1 MINSIVLV
9 GRTTK
14 DIELKENK
22 NRKCYVQFTLAVN
35 RPSKEEQA
43 DFIPCVAWNKTAET
57 MAKYVQKGTMIGVEG
72 RLQVRN
78 YEEAGIRKYISEV
91 LVGKFT
97 FLESRKSSIPE
108 PREPVR
114 LASLSEENPSNS
126 FHTANYQSPFQ
137 TATVMAGRT
146 TVNVSDDD
154 FPF

>member
-22 NRKCYVQFTLAVN
+22 NGKCYVQFTLAVN

-91 LVGKFT
+91 LVSKFI

-108 PREPVR
+108 PIEPVR
-114 LASLSEENPSNS
+114 PASLSEENPSNS

-137 TATVMAGRT
+137 TATVRAGGT

-154 FPF
+154 LPF

>member
-22 NRKCYVQFTLAVN
+22 NGKCYVQFTLAVN
-35 RPSKEEQA
+35 RLSKEEQA

-57 MAKYVQKGTMIGVEG
+57 MAKYVHKGTMIGVEG

-78 YEEAGIRKYISEV
+78 YEEVGIRKYISEV
-91 LVGKFT
+91 LVSKFT
-97 FLESRKSSIPE
+97 FLELRKSSIPE
-108 PREPVR
+108 PIEPVR
-114 LASLSEENPSNS
+114 PASLSEEN

-137 TATVMAGRT
+137 TATTMVGRT
-146 TVNVSDDD
+146 AVNVSDDD

>member
-22 NRKCYVQFTLAVN
+22 NGKCYVQFTLAVN
-35 RPSKEEQA
+35 RPSKEERA

-91 LVGKFT
+91 LVSKFT
-97 FLESRKSSIPE
+97 FLES
-108 PREPVR
+108 
-114 LASLSEENPSNS
+114 
-126 FHTANYQSPFQ
+126 
-137 TATVMAGRT
+137 
-146 TVNVSDDD
+146 
-154 FPF
+154 

>member
-22 NRKCYVQFTLAVN
+22 NGKCYVQFTLAVN

-91 LVGKFT
+91 LVSKFT

-108 PREPVR
+108 PIEPVR
-114 LASLSEENPSNS
+114 PASLSEENLSKS